1 MYHLIFDTNVF
12 IGYIHK
18 KDRLNPKCEELINLS
33 KKHHIVFFQRLH
45 TDDFNSAIKNRVIEN
60 MKKIKELGIWDYDKN
75 GELKIKSIDDFR
87 KNLENKKLTVSEKGW
102 IDTILSN
109 IDSIDDL
116 RNYTTKA
123 MLIIPN
129 FRRDFDS
136 FIAHLNGKNRIQ
148 GFWSDRSR
156 NTDEKNEILDLFDNE
171 TSMKERFFSKIDA
184 VYNRKGRMGL
194 IDKKLLVMSYWCA
207 IEFYDKKY
215 RFITDDSDMKPK
227 TNEIERIFCG
237 FKIKTIDDCNKML
250 Q

>member
-18 KDRLNPKCEELINLS
+18 KDRLNLKCKKLINLS
-33 KKHHIVFFQRLH
+33 KKHQIVFFQRLH

-60 MKKIKELGIWDYDKN
+60 MKKIKELGIWDYDEN

-87 KNLENKKLTVSEKGW
+87 ENLENKKLTVSEKGW

-116 RNYTTKA
+116 RDPTKA
-123 MLIIPN
+123 MLIIPK

-136 FIAHLNGKNRIQ
+136 FIRRLTDKNRIQ
-148 GFWSDRSR
+148 VFWVDRSR
-156 NTDEKNEILDLFDNE
+156 NTQTKNEILDLFDNE
-171 TSMKERFFSKIDA
+171 KTMKKRFFSKIDA
-184 VYNRKGRMGL
+184 VYNKKGRMGL

-207 IEFYDKKY
+207 LECYNNTYIFT
-215 RFITDDSDMKPK
+215 TDDSDMKPE
-227 TNEIERIFCG
+227 TSEIERIFCG
-237 FKIKTIDDCNKML
+237 FQIKTIDDCNKML